1 MRNKVAPAMVLLAAS
16 WLLGCSPRS
25 PATSRDG
32 SATATTRLRPVAA
45 PVAEPAV
52 RRTVYVPVYSRISLG
67 TGVKQS
73 TTELSVTMSVRNVS
87 RRHPLVLNGVAYYDS
102 DGALVRQYLGQP
114 GELAPLATVEFIV
127 LQKDTVGGPGAKFLV
142 GWEGPAG
149 IDEPIVE
156 AVMVGLAGNIGLA
169 FTTSGRAVT
178 NGAP

>member
-1 MRNKVAPAMVLLAAS
+1 MPGRVAPMVALAAS
-16 WLLGCSPRS
+16 WLLGCSPH
-25 PATSRDG
+25 PAATARDG
-32 SATATTRLRPVAA
+32 SASAATHLKPMATG
-45 PVAEPAV
+45 VAEPAI
-52 RRTVYVPVYSRISLG
+52 RRTVYVPVYSSISLG

-87 RRHPLVLNGVAYYDS
+87 RRHPLVLSRVAYYDS
-102 DGALVRQYLGQP
+102 AGALARQYLSQP

-127 LQKDTVGGPGAKFLV
+127 LQKDTAGGPGAKFLV

-169 FTTSGRAVT
+169 FTTSGRALT
-178 NGAP
+178 NDAP